1 MHQLPSRGEERP
13 SYKESKKGG
22 HNYLHHVKELT
33 GERAPPVI
41 GTVRSHRLRTVIR
54 VARCNAVHR
63 IATHAAHCYPR
74 TRCRRPQPWT
84 ARAPSRRSLASCPF
98 NGVPCCVQPQV
109 SSPSVSIELHT
120 IGGFCCVSP
129 DMPPPAE
136 VQVHWPLF
144 SNHHHVHRSH
154 RPSRHTPHRYTDC
167 VPRRQRAAHGLQP
180 PCRRVQRLQRLLRHR
195 AALPCKSS
203 APRTR
208 ASAQPI
214 ASIYLQPTEAIHPQ
228 RLERR
233 VAVRASR
240 PRLT

>member
-1 MHQLPSRGEERP
+1 MRASPPRKWPPMREAVSRASIRVLSLHQLPSRGEERP

-41 GTVRSHRLRTVIR
+41 GTVRSHRLRTVTR

-63 IATHAAHCYPR
+63 LATHAAHCYPR
-74 TRCRRPQPWT
+74 TGCRRPRPWT

-98 NGVPCCVQPQV
+98 NGVPRCVQPQV

-136 VQVHWPLF
+136 VQVHWPLK
-144 SNHHHVHRSH
+144 
-154 RPSRHTPHRYTDC
+154 PP
-167 VPRRQRAAHGLQP
+167 PRAPLSSPQP
-180 PCRRVQRLQRLLRHR
+180 PH
-195 AALPCKSS
+195 
-203 APRTR
+203 T
-208 ASAQPI
+208 AS
-214 ASIYLQPTEAIHPQ
+214 LH
-228 RLERR
+228 
-233 VAVRASR
+233 
-240 PRLT
+240 